1 MIFRFAC
8 RKCLRKVPYLQHN
21 VPFNNFY
28 LLHNVTESGIMKKKK
43 TTKLDLLRKS
53 DKTENLSDTLGPL
66 FLFDLKSNLD
76 RLVTT
81 LFHPVA

>member
-1 MIFRFAC
+1 
-8 RKCLRKVPYLQHN
+8 
-21 VPFNNFY
+21 
-28 LLHNVTESGIMKKKK
+28 MKKKK

>member
-1 MIFRFAC
+1 MIFRFAY
-8 RKCLRKVPYLQHN
+8 RKAEYLQHN

-28 LLHNVTESGIMKKKK
+28 LLPNVTESGIMKKKK